1 MLKNIYDDTL
11 KSDDIRVGRN
21 HTKGIFMKIF
31 LILLTFA
38 VNILLSGYN
47 NQQIYATTVVEKN
60 NIEEQENTLYSGNRI
75 TSDYLEVSGGVNFW
89 CENINGE
96 NHLKLEYIPQED
108 EFADCKVECEN
119 GRVQSNIIT
128 KYSKVNYYL
137 NADNQIEDEYAD
149 RITINYYDE
158 EGTLLSWSEKYI
170 YWDPIQ
176 ETYYSSD
183 IGI

>member
-1 MLKNIYDDTL
+1 
-11 KSDDIRVGRN
+11 
-21 HTKGIFMKIF
+21 MKIF

-60 NIEEQENTLYSGNRI
+60 DIEEQENILYSGNRI

-96 NHLKLEYIPQED
+96 NHLKLE
-108 EFADCKVECEN
+108 CKVECEN
-119 GRVQSNIIT
+119 GRVQSNIIS

-158 EGTLLSWSEKYI
+158 EGTLLSWSVKYI

>member
-21 HTKGIFMKIF
+21 NTKGIFMKIF

-47 NQQIYATTVVEKN
+47 NQPIYATTVVEKN

-108 EFADCKVECEN
+108 EFA
-119 GRVQSNIIT
+119 
-128 KYSKVNYYL
+128 L
-137 NADNQIEDEYAD
+137 
-149 RITINYYDE
+149 
-158 EGTLLSWSEKYI
+158 
-170 YWDPIQ
+170 
-176 ETYYSSD
+176 
-183 IGI
+183 

>member
-1 MLKNIYDDTL
+1 M
-11 KSDDIRVGRN
+11 
-21 HTKGIFMKIF
+21 H
-31 LILLTFA
+31 
-38 VNILLSGYN
+38 
-47 NQQIYATTVVEKN
+47 
-60 NIEEQENTLYSGNRI
+60 
-75 TSDYLEVSGGVNFW
+75 
-89 CENINGE
+89 
-96 NHLKLEYIPQED
+96 
-108 EFADCKVECEN
+108 CKVECEN
-119 GRVQSNIIT
+119 GRVQSNIIS

-158 EGTLLSWSEKYI
+158 EGTLLSWSVKYI

>member
-1 MLKNIYDDTL
+1 MLENIYDDIL

-21 HTKGIFMKIF
+21 NTKGIFMKIF
-31 LILLTFA
+31 FILLTFA
-38 VNILLSGYN
+38 VNILLSEYN

-60 NIEEQENTLYSGNRI
+60 DIEEQENILYSWNRI

-96 NHLKLEYIPQED
+96 NHLKLEYIPQD
-108 EFADCKVECEN
+108 EQFEYCKVECEN
-119 GRVQSNIIT
+119 GRVQSNIIS
-128 KYSKVNYYL
+128 KYNTVNYYL
-137 NADNQIEDEYAD
+137 NAGNQIEDEYAD

-158 EGTLLSWSEKYI
+158 EGTLLSWSVKNI

>member
-1 MLKNIYDDTL
+1 MDDGT
-11 KSDDIRVGRN
+11 DVRVGRN
-21 HTKGIFMKIF
+21 NTKGIFMKIF

-60 NIEEQENTLYSGNRI
+60 NMEEQENILYSGNRI

-108 EFADCKVECEN
+108 EFAYCKVECEN
-119 GRVQSNIIT
+119 GRVQSNIIS

-137 NADNQIEDEYAD
+137 NADNQKMNMQIEL
-149 RITINYYDE
+149 RLIITTRKAHYYL
-158 EGTLLSWSEKYI
+158 GA
-170 YWDPIQ
+170 
-176 ETYYSSD
+176 
-183 IGI
+183 

>member
-1 MLKNIYDDTL
+1 MYLW
-11 KSDDIRVGRN
+11 
-21 HTKGIFMKIF
+21 
-31 LILLTFA
+31 
-38 VNILLSGYN
+38 
-47 NQQIYATTVVEKN
+47 
-60 NIEEQENTLYSGNRI
+60 NRI

-108 EFADCKVECEN
+108 EFAYCKVECEN
-119 GRVQSNIIT
+119 GRVQSNVIS

-158 EGTLLSWSEKYI
+158 EGTLLSWSVKYI